1 MFRAFAEPNNNLEEA
16 VCQTGNFDQNEG
28 TERGL
33 EIEDQIHRLQLL
45 VSHLLVRNEQL
56 RQQLATSLGN
66 EGTVNSQG
74 EPACITPS

>member
-1 MFRAFAEPNNNLEEA
+1 
-16 VCQTGNFDQNEG
+16 VCQTANFDQYEG

-33 EIEDQIHRLQLL
+33 EIEERKHRLQLL

-56 RQQLATSLGN
+56 RQQLATGLRTEATLN
-66 EGTVNSQG
+66 AQG